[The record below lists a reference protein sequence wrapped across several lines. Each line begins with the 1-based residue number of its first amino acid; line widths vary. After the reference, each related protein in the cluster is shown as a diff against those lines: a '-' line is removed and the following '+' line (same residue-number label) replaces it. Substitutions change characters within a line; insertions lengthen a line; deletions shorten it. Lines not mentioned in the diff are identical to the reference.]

1 MNAFSK
7 TLMATAVASLLTVGV
22 AGAQTVVDPKA
33 NPTPPA
39 SSMPSNTPRPD
50 KTMPAPMG
58 KVQAGQSTD
67 VGRSSDTIPSDA
79 RTPSARTAT
88 NMAYND
94 AMTTAKSDYKPP
106 WRITGAERRACQKT
120 ASTDQKMA
128 MSQARTTRG
137 DTMKMESGA
146 PGKAVSP

>member
-39 SSMPSNTPRPD
+39 SSMPSNKPRPD

-67 VGRSSDTIPSDA
+67 VGRSSYTVPSDA

-106 WRITGAERRACQKT
+106 WRTARA
-120 ASTDQKMA
+120 
-128 MSQARTTRG
+128 
-137 DTMKMESGA
+137 
-146 PGKAVSP
+146 